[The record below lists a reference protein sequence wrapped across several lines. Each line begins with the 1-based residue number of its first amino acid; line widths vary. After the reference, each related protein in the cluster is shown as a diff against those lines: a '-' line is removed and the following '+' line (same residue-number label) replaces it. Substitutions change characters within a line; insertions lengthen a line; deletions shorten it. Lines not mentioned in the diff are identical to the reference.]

1 MAERHLREEAS
12 QDQADKILIKQFSTK
27 SEAETEDLGFRL
39 GKMLKTGDV
48 VALNGELGAGKTHFT
63 SGVAKSIGI
72 SSHITSPTYTIVN
85 EYTEG
90 EVLLMHFDT
99 YRLTCGDDLYDI
111 GFDDYLARKGII
123 IIEWAENVDDALPEN
138 TIKVNIKRHDSE
150 GENLRTVVIEFPE
163 GDERNDSFGI

>member
-1 MAERHLREEAS
+1 M
-12 QDQADKILIKQFSTK
+12 IKQFSTK
-27 SEAETEDLGFRL
+27 NEAETENLGFRL
-39 GKMLKTGDV
+39 GKMLLPGDV

-85 EYTEG
+85 EYTGG

-111 GFDDYLARKGII
+111 GFDDYLARNGII
-123 IIEWAENVDDALPEN
+123 IIEWAENVEDALPKN
-138 TIKVNIKRHDSE
+138 TIRVNIKRHDAE
-150 GENLRTVVIEFPE
+150 DENLRTVEIDFPE
-163 GDERNDSFGI
+163 GDERNDNTGL